1 MRRVPPISAVGL
13 LLTGIITASASA
25 ELAGTERY
33 EADLAASR
41 VTVTGTSTLHAWH
54 VEGRH
59 LGGSL
64 SIDGHEL
71 ASLWRVSSSSPHTLA
86 PTVRVEIP
94 VTSLAGGTREMDEKM
109 HEALKA
115 KTHPTMTY
123 RLESVTIPARQ
134 TAHTDD
140 TGGSVTIDTTG
151 VLVVA
156 GAERTVNMP
165 MRVRWLSDHRLEISG
180 DTSLR
185 MTEFGIDPPRAML
198 GMLRTGDE
206 VHVHWTW
213 VLARRPS

>member
-1 MRRVPPISAVGL
+1 MPPIRAVGL

-33 EADLAASR
+33 EADLTASR
-41 VTVTGTSTLHAWH
+41 VTVTGTSTLHEWH
-54 VEGRH
+54 VEGQH
-59 LGGSL
+59 LGGFL

-94 VTSLAGGTREMDEKM
+94 VTSLTGGTREMDEKM

-115 KTHPTMTY
+115 KTHPTITY
-123 RLESVTIPARQ
+123 RLESVTIPAQQ
-134 TAHTDD
+134 TAQADD
-140 TGGSVTIDTTG
+140 TGGSFTIDTAG

-156 GAERTVNMP
+156 GAERTVDIP
-165 MRVRWLSDHRLEISG
+165 MQIKRLSNDRLEISG

-185 MTEFGIDPPRAML
+185 MTEFGVDPPRAML

-213 VLARRPS
+213 VLGRHPL